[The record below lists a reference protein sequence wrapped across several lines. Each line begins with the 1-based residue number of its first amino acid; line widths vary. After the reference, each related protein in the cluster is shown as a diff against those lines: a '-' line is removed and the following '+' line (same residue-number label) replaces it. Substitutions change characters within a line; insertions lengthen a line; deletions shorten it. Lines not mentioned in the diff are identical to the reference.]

1 MGRDAVVEAN
11 HVIMF
16 VQCSLAA
23 PIQCQLSAKK
33 NKKGKTTTLPSAL
46 IFIVLPNYGNRS
58 PIRTQA

>member
-16 VQCSLAA
+16 VQCSSAA

-33 NKKGKTTTLPSAL
+33 QKKTTTTLPSAL
-46 IFIVLPNYGNRS
+46 IFIVLAN
-58 PIRTQA
+58 

>member
-46 IFIVLPNYGNRS
+46 IFIVLAN
-58 PIRTQA
+58 